1 MKIYLAGEREGAK
14 IDRITGELILPLWV
28 RNIKRRLFSYYY
40 HSENNKISADIKASA
55 KMGLDLFLDSGAFT
69 AFTKKVTIPIEHYAH
84 YVNSYKNVW
93 TTCSSLDAI
102 GQGEKAAKESY
113 ENFNK
118 LKELGANVKPV
129 FHVREPNEWLIR
141 YIKEK
146 NDYVFIGGMV
156 PETTQWLMQRLDEL
170 WTTILTHADGTPKV
184 KIHGFGLTDQKL
196 MFRYPWYSVDSTSWL
211 MLGIYGS
218 CFIPIGNKVLK
229 INFSNESTSLRKI
242 NGWHFKNLPLVSQKE
257 VRELMVRYGVTPEQ
271 CAEHYSFRD
280 AVNAQVFQEMERM
293 AITKFTHSQET
304 LF

>member
-14 IDRITGELILPLWV
+14 LNRRTGELDLPLWV

-40 HSENNKISADIKASA
+40 HSENNKISTDIEAS
-55 KMGLDLFLDSGAFT
+55 KQMGLDLFLDSGAFT
-69 AFTKKVTIPIEHYAH
+69 AFTKKVTIPIERYAA
-84 YVNSYKNVW
+84 YVNQYKDVW

-102 GQGEKAAKESY
+102 GQGEQAARESY
-113 ENFNK
+113 ENFYK
-118 LKELGANVKPV
+118 LKELGAKVQPV
-129 FHVREPNEWLIR
+129 FHVREPNHWLAKYVEEKHD
-141 YIKEK
+141 YI
-146 NDYVFIGGMV
+146 FIGGMV

-170 WTTILTHADGTPKV
+170 WTSILTNEDGTAKV

-218 CFIPIGNKVLK
+218 CFMPIGDKVLK
-229 INFSNESTSLRKI
+229 INFSNESPSLRKI
-242 NGWHFKNLPLVSQKE
+242 NGWHFRNLPKRSQEE
-257 VRELMVRYGVTPEQ
+257 VREIMQAYGVTPEQ

-280 AVNAQVFQEMERM
+280 AVNAQVFQDMERL
-293 AITKFTHSQET
+293 ATDKFTHHQET